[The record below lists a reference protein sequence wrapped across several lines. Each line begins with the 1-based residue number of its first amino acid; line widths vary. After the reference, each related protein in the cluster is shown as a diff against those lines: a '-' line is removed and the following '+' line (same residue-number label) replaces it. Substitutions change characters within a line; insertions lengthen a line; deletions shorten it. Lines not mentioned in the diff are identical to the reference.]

1 MSRQI
6 EENKGKGKEWYFPS
20 LTVWRTYDKRG
31 SVPSHKYFTASA
43 GGRVRGKLEVEKDT
57 RGARLSAS
65 KFKVPPS
72 TGGGLNWL
80 YNRRRPMRPRFIYL
94 RPFSFLDRSGGEKR
108 REGGDDASPAPA
120 HILHLITFLKY
131 DPSSAKR
138 FHAIPVFPHP
148 LGRGGVCRAS
158 LRGRGG
164 GGEVRRFAGQ
174 APFYM
179 QNFTGRGSEIA
190 SRQANEVR
198 RGK

>member
-1 MSRQI
+1 M
-6 EENKGKGKEWYFPS
+6 
-20 LTVWRTYDKRG
+20 
-31 SVPSHKYFTASA
+31 
-43 GGRVRGKLEVEKDT
+43 
-57 RGARLSAS
+57 
-65 KFKVPPS
+65 
-72 TGGGLNWL
+72 
-80 YNRRRPMRPRFIYL
+80 RFIYL